1 MTPVIERLSREIE
14 NLSALLSG
22 PAAYADQAAHISR
35 ARALRSRAF
44 GAAAELFGD
53 PAWDILLDL
62 YTAHVRGQLISI
74 SSATIAAAVPPTT
87 ALRYIEALQRHGL
100 VERRPDPDDRRRWYL
115 IPTEAAISAMEAWFA
130 EI

>member
-1 MTPVIERLSREIE
+1 MIT
-14 NLSALLSG
+14 G

-35 ARALRSRAF
+35 ARALRGRAF

-62 YTAHVRGQLISI
+62 YAAHARGQLISI

-100 VERRPDPDDRRRWYL
+100 VERQPDPDDRRRWYL
-115 IPTEAAISAMEAWFA
+115 IPTGAAIAAMEAWFA